1 MSWQLQYASE
11 SQTVVITTDSHLSD
25 DEAKDLTRHTIALL
39 RRTRAT
45 RILNDLRALE
55 TAPSLATIYWL
66 VHDFASLGAVG
77 RARIAVLE
85 PEGPQAHEAAQFY
98 TTVCANRRYQ
108 AELFTNEEAAQEW
121 LSGASIQTNTQV

>member
-1 MSWQLQYASE
+1 MSWHLQYASD
-11 SQTVVITTDSHLSD
+11 SQTVVVTTDSHLSD
-25 DEAKDLTRHTIALL
+25 AEAKDLTRQTIALL

-66 VHDFASLGAVG
+66 VHDFASLSGVSL
-77 RARIAVLE
+77 ARIAVLE
-85 PEGPQAHEAAQFY
+85 PKGPQAHEAAQFY

-108 AELFTNEEAAQEW
+108 AELFTSEQAAHEW
-121 LSGASIQTNTQV
+121 LSGAAIQTHTQL